1 MLCCYIFENCSS
13 SFEKIQGYMIQCV
26 DAINSSRFRSEV
38 CVPRDPK
45 LLVCVIS
52 FCWQPLFFWSF
63 ERLGVGYGERSER
76 AKRNRQQVVHYHR
89 RNCSF
94 LSFFLRF
101 RESCEQWPRHHV
113 KMCNGHTHTHTH
125 THANMYIGPPFY
137 CLNCTSREWAAAK
150 SWIRSHRLRFN
161 PLASRHTRR
170 TLSTV
175 CGSLYTFFLR
185 SHRHEWHH
193 LTTTTIALETVHR
206 KLYTWQYLL
215 LSTPLRNP
223 FNRKRGPRA
232 RYWCICIFD
241 VLFLSCY
248 CVNVLPFLFHVWIA
262 SLFLFDNSY

>member
-52 FCWQPLFFWSF
+52 FCWQPLFFGPLKDWESVTGSVPS
-63 ERLGVGYGERSER
+63 EQNGTDSRLYTIIVET
-76 AKRNRQQVVHYHR
+76 AL
-89 RNCSF
+89 SF
-94 LSFFLRF
+94 LFFFFSASHVSNGPVTMLR
-101 RESCEQWPRHHV
+101 CAMDTHI
-113 KMCNGHTHTHTH
+113 HTHTHTHTHEHTH

-193 LTTTTIALETVHR
+193 LTTTTITLETVHR
-206 KLYTWQYLL
+206 KLYTWQ
-215 LSTPLRNP
+215 
-223 FNRKRGPRA
+223 
-232 RYWCICIFD
+232 
-241 VLFLSCY
+241 
-248 CVNVLPFLFHVWIA
+248 
-262 SLFLFDNSY
+262 